1 MMNYDVIIVGAGP
14 AGLFAANELS
24 PKKKVLLI
32 DAGVDLSEKECKV
45 ETIGKCRYCKP
56 TCHII
61 GGFGGAQFFE
71 GTKLSIYPAGSGL
84 LNFLE
89 DGTDIKDVYKVIDEI
104 LEEHGKSPRPN
115 PKQEDIDNLKNEFA
129 NQGIEMKYYNAQKVS
144 KYTMNKIAF
153 SIKDELIAKGVD
165 IKVREQILDITRNE
179 DGTFILETNT
189 NKYSTKNVLFA
200 VGRIGSRQLTKFA
213 DKLGI
218 EYEDEEQEMEIG
230 VRIEMPYNV
239 FDKVDNIHNDL
250 KLKMKLDDG
259 GELRTFC
266 QDYKGFITKCVYN
279 MTGDRLV
286 SSLDGHIIGTDE
298 EGGNLSDVVNLAVH
312 HRYKVSF
319 PIEQIYDIIDKM
331 SINKRPI
338 VQSMKNFMN
347 NTNEENVFNTK
358 FSMPDVVEANIND
371 YIPEETLIV
380 LKDFI
385 KRIDKVLPGFAN
397 DNNTVYAP
405 SFEMGWK
412 KFILNRD
419 FQTNVNGIYIIGD
432 ATGHFRGAMQA
443 MASGTLCADELLKKD
458 TKVLK
463 K

>member
-1 MMNYDVIIVGAGP
+1 MNYDVIIVGSGP
-14 AGLFAANELS
+14 AGLFAARELQN
-24 PKKKVLLI
+24 KKKVLII

-71 GTKLSIYPAGSGL
+71 GTKLSVFPAGSGL
-84 LNFLE
+84 VDFLPN
-89 DGTDIKDVYKVIDEI
+89 DLSIDDLYKQVDEI
-104 LEEHGKSPRPN
+104 LESHGKKPRENPN
-115 PKQEDIDNLKNEFA
+115 KKDVTKLKKEFEKQS
-129 NQGIEMKYYNAQKVS
+129 IEMKYYNAQKVS
-144 KYTMNKIAF
+144 KNTMNMIAIGLKKELE
-153 SIKDELIAKGVD
+153 SNGVQIRLKEQVINIK
-165 IKVREQILDITRNE
+165 QNRNK
-179 DGTFILETNT
+179 TYTVETNQ
-189 NKYSTKNVLFA
+189 NKYKTKNILFA

-213 DKLGI
+213 DDLGI
-218 EYEDEEQEMEIG
+218 KYEDEEQEMEIG
-230 VRIEMPYNV
+230 IRIEMPYSVFNKVNNV
-239 FDKVDNIHNDL
+239 HNDL

-319 PIEQIYDIIDKM
+319 PIEGIYDIIDKM

-347 NTNEENVFNTK
+347 NTNEENIYSTK

-371 YIPEETLIV
+371 YIPQNTLDV

-385 KRIDKVLPGFAN
+385 KRIDKVLPGFA
-397 DNNTVYAP
+397 DDKNTVYAP

-412 KFILNRD
+412 KFILNKD
-419 FQTNVNGIYIIGD
+419 FQTNKDGIYIIGD

-443 MASGTLCADELLKKD
+443 MASGLLCAKEILNKD
-458 TKVLK
+458 K
-463 K
+463 

>member
-1 MMNYDVIIVGAGP
+1 MLKYDIIIVGAGP
-14 AGLFAANELS
+14 AGLFAARVLS
-24 PKKKVLLI
+24 AKKKVLLI
-32 DAGVDLSEKECKV
+32 DAGVDLKNKQCQV
-45 ETIGKCRYCKP
+45 ETTGRCCYCKP

-84 LNFLE
+84 LNFLDNNE
-89 DGTDIKDVYKVIDEI
+89 DIHKIYNEVDKI
-104 LEEHGKSPRPN
+104 LEKHGKKKRTN
-115 PKQEDIDNLKNEFA
+115 PKEEDINALKNSFLKE
-129 NQGIEMKYYNAQKVS
+129 NIEMKYYNAEKVS
-144 KYTMNKIAF
+144 KCTMNKIAY
-153 SIKDELIAKGVD
+153 SIKEELINNGVD
-165 IKVREQILDITRNE
+165 IKLEEQIKNIIKNT
-179 DGTFILETNT
+179 DGTYTLETKKNT
-189 NKYSTKNVLFA
+189 YTSSDIILA

-218 EYEDEEQEMEIG
+218 KYEDEEQEMEIG
-230 VRIEMPYNV
+230 VRIEMPYQV
-239 FDKVDNIHNDL
+239 FDKVNNIHNDL
-250 KLKMKLDDG
+250 KLKMKLKDG

-312 HRYKVSF
+312 HRFKVSF
-319 PIEQIYDIIDKM
+319 PIEQIYDIIDKI
-331 SINKRPI
+331 SINKKPI

-347 NTNEENVFNTK
+347 NTNEENIYNTK
-358 FSMPDVVEANIND
+358 FSMPDVIEANIND
-371 YIPEETLIV
+371 YIPKDTLVV

-385 KRIDKVLPGFAN
+385 KRIDKVLPGFADDKN
-397 DNNTVYAP
+397 IVYAP

-412 KFILNRD
+412 KFILNKN
-419 FQTNVNGIYIIGD
+419 FETNIDHIYIIGD

-443 MASGTLCADELLKKD
+443 MASGILCANRILER
-458 TKVLK
+458 
-463 K
+463 

>member
-1 MMNYDVIIVGAGP
+1 MTNYDIVIVGAGP
-14 AGLFAANELS
+14 AGLFAANQLS

-32 DAGVDLSEKECKV
+32 DAGADLSEKECKV
-45 ETIGKCRYCKP
+45 ETTGKCRYCRP

-71 GTKLSIYPAGSGL
+71 GTKLSVYPAGSGL
-84 LNFLE
+84 VNFV
-89 DGTDIKDVYKVIDEI
+89 KDVDEVKKLYNTVDEI
-104 LEEHGKSPRPN
+104 LESHGKNPRPD
-115 PKQEDIDNLKNEFA
+115 PSEDDVTKLKEDFA
-129 NQGIEMKYYNAQKVS
+129 TQGIEMKYYNAQKVS
-144 KYTMNKIAF
+144 KCTMNKIAF
-153 SIKDELIAKGVD
+153 GLKNELLSKGVE
-165 IKVREQILDITRNE
+165 IKLKEQIKNIIKKI
-179 DGTFILETNT
+179 DGTFILETNE
-189 NKYSTKNVLFA
+189 NKYETKNILFA

-230 VRIEMPYNV
+230 VRIEMPYSV
-239 FDKVDNIHNDL
+239 FNRVNNIHNDL

-266 QDYKGFITKCVYN
+266 QDYKGYITKCVYN
-279 MTGDRLV
+279 MNGDRLV

-319 PIEQIYDIIDKM
+319 PIEQIYDIIDKI
-331 SINKRPI
+331 SVNKRPI

-347 NTNEENVFNTK
+347 NTSDANEFKTK

-371 YIPEETLIV
+371 YMPEKTLTV

-385 KRIDKVLPGFAN
+385 RKINNVLPGFA
-397 DNNTVYAP
+397 DDGNTVYAP

-412 KFILNRD
+412 KFILNKN
-419 FQTNVNGIYIIGD
+419 FETNIDGIYIIGD

-443 MASGTLCADELLKKD
+443 MASGILCADAILNEDIKK
-458 TKVLK
+458 
-463 K
+463 

>member
-1 MMNYDVIIVGAGP
+1 MGSYDIVIIGAGP
-14 AGLFAANELS
+14 SGLFAAKQLS
-24 PKKKVLLI
+24 PKKKVLII
-32 DAGVDLSEKECKV
+32 DAGTDLSEKECKV
-45 ETIGKCRYCKP
+45 ETTGKCRYCKP

-84 LNFLE
+84 LNFL
-89 DGTDIKDVYKVIDEI
+89 DDDTNIKDLYEIVDNI
-104 LEEHGKSPRPN
+104 LESHGKSHRPTPRE
-115 PKQEDIDNLKNEFA
+115 EDIAVLKDEFET
-129 NQGIEMKYYNAQKVS
+129 QGIEMKYYNAQKVS

-153 SIKDELIAKGVD
+153 SLKEELLSNGVEIKLK
-165 IKVREQILDITRNE
+165 EQVKDITKNA
-179 DGTFILETNT
+179 DGTFTLKTNE
-189 NKYSTKNVLFA
+189 NQYSANIVLFA

-218 EYEDEEQEMEIG
+218 KYEDEEQEMEIG

-239 FDKVDNIHNDL
+239 FNKVDNIHNDL

-259 GELRTFC
+259 SELRTFC

-298 EGGNLSDVVNLAVH
+298 DGGNLSDVVNLAVH

-331 SINKRPI
+331 SINKRPL

-347 NTNEENVFNTK
+347 NTNDENIYSTS
-358 FSMPDVVEANIND
+358 FSMPDVVESNINN
-371 YIPEETLIV
+371 YIPKRTLTA

-385 KRIDKVLPGFAN
+385 RKIDNVLPGFA
-397 DNNTVYAP
+397 DDKNTVYAP

-412 KFILNRD
+412 KFILNGN
-419 FQTNVNGIYIIGD
+419 FQTNVAGIYIIGD

-443 MASGTLCADELLKKD
+443 MASGILCANTILKED
-458 TKVLK
+458 VNVLK
-463 K
+463 R

>member
-1 MMNYDVIIVGAGP
+1 MENYDIVIVGAGP
-14 AGLFAANELS
+14 AGLFAANQLS
-24 PKKKVLLI
+24 SKKKVLLI
-32 DAGVDLSEKECKV
+32 DAGADLSEKECKI
-45 ETIGKCRYCKP
+45 ETIGKCRYCRP

-71 GTKLSIYPAGSGL
+71 GTKLSVYPAGSGL
-84 LNFLE
+84 VNFVN
-89 DGTDIKDVYKVIDEI
+89 DVDEVKKLYNIVDEI
-104 LEEHGKSPRPN
+104 LENHGKNPRPN
-115 PKQEDIDNLKNEFA
+115 PSEEDIRKLKDNFA
-129 NQGIEMKYYNAQKVS
+129 TQGIEMKYYNAQKVS
-144 KYTMNKIAF
+144 KHTMNKIAF
-153 SIKDELIAKGVD
+153 SLKNELLSKGVE
-165 IKVREQILDITRNE
+165 IKLKEQILDITKTT
-179 DGTFILETNT
+179 DGTFILETNE
-189 NKYSTKNVLFA
+189 NKYETKNVLFA

-218 EYEDEEQEMEIG
+218 KYEDEEQEMEIG
-230 VRIEMPYNV
+230 VRIEMPYSV
-239 FDKVDNIHNDL
+239 FNRVNNIHNDL

-266 QDYKGFITKCVYN
+266 QDYKGYITKCVYN
-279 MTGDRLV
+279 MNGDRLV

-319 PIEQIYDIIDKM
+319 PIEQIYDIIDKI

-347 NTNEENVFNTK
+347 NTSDPNKFKTK

-371 YIPEETLIV
+371 YMPEKTLTV

-385 KRIDKVLPGFAN
+385 KKIDNVLPGFA
-397 DNNTVYAP
+397 DDENTVYAP

-412 KFILNRD
+412 KFIINKN
-419 FQTNVNGIYIIGD
+419 FETNINGIYIIGD

-443 MASGTLCADELLKKD
+443 MASGILCANAMLNEESERNI
-458 TKVLK
+458 
-463 K
+463 

>member
-1 MMNYDVIIVGAGP
+1 MTKYDVIIVGAGP
-14 AGLFAANELS
+14 AGLFAANQLS
-24 PKKKVLLI
+24 PKEKVLLI

-45 ETIGKCRYCKP
+45 ETIGKCQYCKP

-89 DGTDIKDVYKVIDEI
+89 NGVDIKDLYEMVDKI
-104 LEEHGKSPRPN
+104 LESHGKSPRPS
-115 PKQEDIDNLKNEFA
+115 PSEEDITKLKDKFSA
-129 NQGIEMKYYNAQKVS
+129 QGIEMKYYNAQKVS
-144 KYTMNKIAF
+144 KCTMNKIAF
-153 SIKDELIAKGVD
+153 SIKDELISKGVD
-165 IKVREQILDITRNE
+165 IKVREQLLDITKKE
-179 DGTFILETNT
+179 DGTFILETN
-189 NKYSTKNVLFA
+189 NGKYTTPKVLFA

-218 EYEDEEQEMEIG
+218 KYEDEEQEMEIG
-230 VRIEMPYNV
+230 IRIEMPYKV

-319 PIEQIYDIIDKM
+319 PIEQIYDIIDKI

-347 NTNEENVFNTK
+347 NINEENIFNTK

-371 YIPEETLIV
+371 YIPKETLKV

-385 KRIDKVLPGFAN
+385 KRIDKVLPGFAA

-419 FQTNVNGIYIIGD
+419 FQTNVDGIYIIGD

-443 MASGTLCADELLKKD
+443 MLSGILCANELLKEN
-458 TKVLK
+458 K

>member
-1 MMNYDVIIVGAGP
+1 MMNYDVIIVGPGP

-24 PKKKVLLI
+24 PMKKVLLI
-32 DAGVDLSEKECKV
+32 DAGSDLSEKECKV

-89 DGTDIKDVYKVIDEI
+89 EGIDIKDVYKMVDDI
-104 LEEHGKSPRPN
+104 LENHGKSPRPN
-115 PKQEDIDNLKNEFA
+115 PTEEDINKLKDEFTT
-129 NQGIEMKYYNAQKVS
+129 QGIEMKYYNAQKVS
-144 KYTMNKIAF
+144 KCTMNKIAF
-153 SIKDELIAKGVD
+153 SLKDELISKGVD
-165 IKVREQILDITRNE
+165 IKVKEQIIDINKND
-179 DGTFILETNT
+179 DGTFTLETKE
-189 NKYSTKNVLFA
+189 NKYITKNVMFA

-218 EYEDEEQEMEIG
+218 EYEDEEQKMEIG
-230 VRIEMPYNV
+230 VRIEMPYKV
-239 FDKVDNIHNDL
+239 FDKVNNIHNDL

-298 EGGNLSDVVNLAVH
+298 EGGTLSDVVNLAVH

-331 SINKRPI
+331 SVNKRPI

-347 NTNEENVFNTK
+347 NSNDKNVFKTN

-371 YIPEETLIV
+371 YIPEKTLQV

-385 KRIDKVLPGFAN
+385 KRIDKVLPGFA
-397 DNNTVYAP
+397 DDENTVYAP

-412 KFILNRD
+412 KFILSRD
-419 FQTNVNGIYIIGD
+419 FQTNINGIYIIGD

-443 MASGTLCADELLKKD
+443 MASGILCAKEILKEDIK
-458 TKVLK
+458 TNQK
-463 K
+463 

>member
-1 MMNYDVIIVGAGP
+1 M
-14 AGLFAANELS
+14 
-24 PKKKVLLI
+24 
-32 DAGVDLSEKECKV
+32 
-45 ETIGKCRYCKP
+45 
-56 TCHII
+56 
-61 GGFGGAQFFE
+61 
-71 GTKLSIYPAGSGL
+71 
-84 LNFLE
+84 NFLE
-89 DGTDIKDVYKVIDEI
+89 DDADIKNVYKKVDKV
-104 LEEHGKSPRPN
+104 LEGYGKSPRPN

-144 KYTMNKIAF
+144 KCTMNKIAF

-179 DGTFILETNT
+179 DGTFILETNKS
-189 NKYSTKNVLFA
+189 KYITKTVLFA

-250 KLKMKLDDG
+250 KLKMKLEDES
-259 GELRTFC
+259 ELRTFC

-286 SSLDGHIIGTDE
+286 SSLDGHIIGTCE
-298 EGGNLSDVVNLAVH
+298 EGGKLSGVVNLAVH
-312 HRYKVSF
+312 HRFKVSF
-319 PIEQIYDIIDKM
+319 PIEQIYDVIDKM

-358 FSMPDVVEANIND
+358 FSMPDVIEANIND
-371 YIPEETLIV
+371 YIPKKTLIA

-412 KFILNRD
+412 KFILDKD
-419 FQTNVNGIYIIGD
+419 FQTNVDGIYIIGD

-443 MASGTLCADELLKKD
+443 MASGTMCASKLLDKKV
-458 TKVLK
+458 KVLK

>member
-1 MMNYDVIIVGAGP
+1 MNYDVIVVGAGP
-14 AGLFAANELS
+14 AGLFVANELA

-45 ETIGKCRYCKP
+45 ETVGKCRYCKP

-84 LNFLE
+84 LDFLE
-89 DGTDIKDVYKVIDEI
+89 DGTDIEDVYKRVDEI
-104 LEEHGKSPRPN
+104 LEKYGKSPRLN
-115 PKQEDIDNLKNEFA
+115 PRQEDINDLKNEFL

-144 KYTMNKIAF
+144 KCTMNKIAF
-153 SIKDELIAKGVD
+153 GLKEELISKGVD
-165 IKVREQILDITRNE
+165 IKVREQVVDITKND
-179 DGTFILETNT
+179 DGTFILETTN
-189 NKYSTKNVLFA
+189 NKYVTENVLFA

-230 VRIEMPYNV
+230 VRIEMPYKV
-239 FDKVDNIHNDL
+239 FDKVNNIHNDL

-259 GELRTFC
+259 SELRTFC

-298 EGGNLSDVVNLAVH
+298 EGGRVSDVVNLAVH

-319 PIEQIYDIIDKM
+319 PIEQIYNIIDKM
-331 SINKRPI
+331 SVNKRPI
-338 VQSMKNFMN
+338 VQSMKNFMD
-347 NTNEENVFNTK
+347 NTNNENVFDTE
-358 FSMPDVVEANIND
+358 FSMPDVVLANIND
-371 YIPEETLIV
+371 YIPKETALV

-419 FQTNVNGIYIIGD
+419 FQTNIEGIYIIGD

-443 MASGTLCADELLKKD
+443 MASGILCANDLLKKI
-458 TKVLK
+458 
-463 K
+463 

>member
-1 MMNYDVIIVGAGP
+1 MNYDVIIVGSGP
-14 AGLFAANELS
+14 AGLFAARELQN
-24 PKKKVLLI
+24 KKKVLII

-71 GTKLSIYPAGSGL
+71 GTKLSVFPAGSGL
-84 LNFLE
+84 VDFLPN
-89 DGTDIKDVYKVIDEI
+89 DLSIDDLYKQVDEI
-104 LEEHGKSPRPN
+104 LENHGKKPRENPN
-115 PKQEDIDNLKNEFA
+115 KKDVTKLKKEFEKQS
-129 NQGIEMKYYNAQKVS
+129 IEMKYYNAQKVS
-144 KYTMNKIAF
+144 KNTMNMIAIGLKKELE
-153 SIKDELIAKGVD
+153 SNGVQIKLKEQVIN
-165 IKVREQILDITRNE
+165 IKQNRNK
-179 DGTFILETNT
+179 TYTVETNQ
-189 NKYSTKNVLFA
+189 NKYKTKSILFA

-213 DKLGI
+213 DDLGI
-218 EYEDEEQEMEIG
+218 KYEDEEQEMEIG
-230 VRIEMPYNV
+230 IRIEMPYSVFNKVNNV
-239 FDKVDNIHNDL
+239 HNDL

-319 PIEQIYDIIDKM
+319 PIEGIYDIIDKM

-347 NTNEENVFNTK
+347 NTNEENIYSTK

-371 YIPEETLIV
+371 YIPQNTLDV

-385 KRIDKVLPGFAN
+385 KRIDKVLPGFA
-397 DNNTVYAP
+397 DDKNTVYAP

-412 KFILNRD
+412 KFILNKD
-419 FQTNVNGIYIIGD
+419 FQTNKDGIYIIGD

-443 MASGTLCADELLKKD
+443 MASGLLCAKEILNKD
-458 TKVLK
+458 K
-463 K
+463 

>member
-14 AGLFAANELS
+14 AGLFAANELA
-24 PKKKVLLI
+24 PDKKVLLI
-32 DAGVDLSEKECKV
+32 DAGVDLSKKECKV
-45 ETIGKCRYCKP
+45 ETTGKCRYCKP

-84 LNFLE
+84 LNFLDE
-89 DGTDIKDVYKVIDEI
+89 GTDITDIYKMVDNI
-104 LEEHGKSPRPN
+104 LETHGKEPRPI
-115 PKQEDIDNLKNEFA
+115 PLEKDILELKEKFTK
-129 NQGIEMKYYNAQKVS
+129 QGIEMKYYNAQKVS
-144 KYTMNKIAF
+144 KSTMNKIAF
-153 SIKDELIAKGVD
+153 SLKEELISKGVD
-165 IKVREQILDITRNE
+165 IKLNEQIIDITKNE
-179 DGTFILETNT
+179 DETYILH
-189 NKYSTKNVLFA
+189 TKNNNYITKNIMFA

-218 EYEDEEQEMEIG
+218 IYEDEEQEMEIG
-230 VRIEMPYNV
+230 VRIEMPYSV
-239 FDKVDNIHNDL
+239 FDKVNNIHNDL

-298 EGGNLSDVVNLAVH
+298 EGGTLSDVVNLAVH
-312 HRYKVSF
+312 HRYKVNF
-319 PIEQIYDIIDKM
+319 PIEQIYDIIDKI
-331 SINKRPI
+331 SINKKPI

-347 NTNEENVFNTK
+347 GKNEKNEFKTK
-358 FSMPDVVEANIND
+358 FSMPDVAEANIND
-371 YIPEETLIV
+371 YMQEKTLQV

-385 KRIDKVLPGFAN
+385 KRIDKVLPGFA
-397 DNNTVYAP
+397 DDKNTVYAP

-412 KFILNRD
+412 KFILSKD
-419 FQTNVNGIYIIGD
+419 FQTNIKGIYIIGD

-443 MASGTLCADELLKKD
+443 MASGILCAKELLKENVK
-458 TKVLK
+458 TR
-463 K
+463 